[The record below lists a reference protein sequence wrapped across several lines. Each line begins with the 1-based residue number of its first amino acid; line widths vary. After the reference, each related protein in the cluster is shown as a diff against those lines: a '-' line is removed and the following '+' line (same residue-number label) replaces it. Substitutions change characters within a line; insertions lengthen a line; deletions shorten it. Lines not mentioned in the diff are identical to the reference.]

1 MSQSHGQP
9 RSPQRSQRQ
18 YRVGEV
24 LRHAVADVLTRGDLR
39 DPDLHDVS
47 ITVTEVTVSP
57 DLKNATGWI
66 MPLGGKDAQDVE
78 AALNRCA
85 RYIRGQVAKMVTLR
99 HAPQWRFEL
108 DPSFDAADRID
119 TLLRDPS
126 VKRDLEDG
134 N

>member
-1 MSQSHGQP
+1 MSTGNHQSL
-9 RSPQRSQRQ
+9 QRSQRQ

-24 LRHAVADVLTRGDLR
+24 LRHAVADVLARGDFR

-85 RYIRGQVAKMVTLR
+85 RYIRGQVSKMVTLR
-99 HAPQWRFEL
+99 HSPQWRFEL

-119 TLLRDPS
+119 TLLRDPG
-126 VKRDLEDG
+126 VKRDLSGEG
-134 N
+134 

>member
-1 MSQSHGQP
+1 M
-9 RSPQRSQRQ
+9 
-18 YRVGEV
+18 GEV
-24 LRHAVADVLTRGDLR
+24 LRHAVAEVVARGDFR

-108 DPSFDAADRID
+108 DTSFDTAGKID
-119 TLLRDPS
+119 SLLQDPA
-126 VKRDLEDG
+126 VKRDLENRD
-134 N
+134 